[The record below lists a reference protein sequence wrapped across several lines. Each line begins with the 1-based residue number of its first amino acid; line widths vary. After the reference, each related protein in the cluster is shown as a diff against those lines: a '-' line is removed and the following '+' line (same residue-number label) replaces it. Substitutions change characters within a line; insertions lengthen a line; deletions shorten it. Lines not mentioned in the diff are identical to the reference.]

1 MRMIGHRTEHGA
13 AVPGIRPELSEA
25 RERHLLAMAR
35 ASHDRNTRDAARTLL
50 WQSHAHLVMAAVRR
64 HRGTEV
70 EPAALMSAG
79 YLGLHEAIEGFH
91 PEHPGDRLALHAIAC
106 IRRRV
111 EEHIDRQGTADE
123 RPAALARRQAARLGP
138 WLLAWARRE
147 CAREGVA
154 ATEAGLFLRVGRRLG
169 LSGTT
174 VARLMTVLSASAREI
189 PSAAPSA
196 APAVDSTEEAVSGA
210 SIARLDHI
218 RARRRLTA
226 RANALLG
233 HREKVVF
240 LARCPCVTDAP
251 VPAARLA
258 AALGVTP
265 ARIAVLETSAR
276 RKMTIAALVEEAA
289 DPPGQSAMPVRVPPG
304 HVPPGHVPPGH
315 VPPGPDHSGH
325 ARTRAEYRPRGR

>member
-1 MRMIGHRTEHGA
+1 MIGHRTEHGT
-13 AVPGIRPELSEA
+13 AVSGIRPELSEA
-25 RERHLLAMAR
+25 RERHLLEIAR
-35 ASHDRNTRDAARTLL
+35 ASHDRNTRDAARILL

-64 HRGTEV
+64 HRSAEL

-79 YLGLHEAIEGFH
+79 YLGLHEAIDGFH
-91 PEHPGDRLALHAIAC
+91 PEHPGDRLASHAIAC
-106 IRRRV
+106 IRRHV
-111 EEHIDRQGTADE
+111 EEHIDRHGTADE

-169 LSGTT
+169 LSGAT
-174 VARLMTVLSASAREI
+174 VARLMTVLSASTRETL
-189 PSAAPSA
+189 SAALSA
-196 APAVDSTEEAVSGA
+196 DSTEAPVSGA

-218 RARRRLTA
+218 RARRRLTV

-240 LARCPCVTDAP
+240 LARCACVTDVP
-251 VPAARLA
+251 VPAGRLA
-258 AALGVTP
+258 LALGVTP

-276 RKMTIAALVEEAA
+276 RKMIIAALGEEAA
-289 DPPGQSAMPVRVPPG
+289 DPPEGSATPG
-304 HVPPGHVPPGH
+304 R
-315 VPPGPDHSGH
+315 VPPGPDHSAH
-325 ARTRAEYRPRGR
+325 AGTRAENRPRGG